1 MVLAAQPAPLTSS
14 GMSRIIC
21 VPSTAPLENTM
32 EALNVSTVLLSAPT
46 ASMSLSASVAK
57 LAWFCSLVLADHPVH
72 LALSTSVEN
81 VLLAVTSA
89 TNAKEVPRVV
99 SLANKDLSTS
109 KENASLIAPMEL
121 TTAMEVVSLVP
132 RNA

>member
-21 VPSTAPLENTM
+21 VPSVALLENTM
-32 EALNVSTVLLSAPT
+32 EAPNVSTVLLSAPT
-46 ASMSLSASVAK
+46 ASMSLSALAVK
-57 LAWFCSLVLADHPVH
+57 LAWSCSLVLAGHPVH
-72 LALSTSVEN
+72 LALSTSAEN
-81 VLLAVTSA
+81 VLLAATSA
-89 TNAKEVPRVV
+89 TNAKEVPRAV

-109 KENASLIAPMEL
+109 KENASLIAPTEL
-121 TTAMEVVSLVP
+121 TTAMEVASLVP